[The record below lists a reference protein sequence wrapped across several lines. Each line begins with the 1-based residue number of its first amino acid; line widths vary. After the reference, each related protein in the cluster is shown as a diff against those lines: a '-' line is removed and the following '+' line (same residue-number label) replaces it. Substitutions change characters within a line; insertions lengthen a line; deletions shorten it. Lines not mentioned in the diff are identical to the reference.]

1 MHREIIIH
9 NKYVV
14 YAGKYNTSFI
24 MNDTFAIKMKYMCY
38 EVQLQHKLLTLM
50 CMICE
55 ENLVHVLFG
64 GNHE

>member
-1 MHREIIIH
+1 MDLIKSNRYLIYMHREIIIR

-38 EVQLQHKLLTLM
+38 EVQ
-50 CMICE
+50 II
-55 ENLVHVLFG
+55 NLNVHDM
-64 GNHE
+64 

>member
-1 MHREIIIH
+1 
-9 NKYVV
+9 
-14 YAGKYNTSFI
+14 
-24 MNDTFAIKMKYMCY
+24 MNDTFEIKMKYMCY

-64 GNHE
+64 GNHEWIIRF